1 MVERLALGDDGV
13 SERGGDIAAVAVVFL
28 HLAEYF
34 AHEGD

>member
-1 MVERLALGDDGV
+1 V